1 MARDKLHVG
10 LEIGTTKVCAVVAES
25 RANGELRLLGVG
37 ESPSRGVRKGEIV
50 DFSNA
55 SKCVHDALADAE
67 DRSDREIDSVWL
79 GVTGSHIV
87 GFNHRNSANL
97 PAESEITDTE
107 IEEVECKDQDVGI
120 PKDHIL
126 LHSIIQRY
134 FVDGQE
140 GVIDPRGMLGT
151 RLEADFH
158 IIHGIA
164 NRVHNAVRCVKEFEI
179 DVVDIVVN
187 SVASAQV
194 ILSDQQKRAGA
205 LIVDI
210 GGGTTDFLVYQDGAI
225 RHSGVIAIGGDHVT
239 NDICIGLKIPIAR
252 AEKLKIEEGSATLE
266 GIKPGDRIT
275 LKNDTGFSGR
285 DIDRRTLNLIIN
297 ARLHEL
303 LSILRKHVQEVVPEH
318 LLGAGILLTG
328 GCSLTRGIT
337 DLAES
342 VFQGTPVNLAHAQ
355 SVSGPASAFENPQL
369 STCIGLTRYAQAVHS
384 QMPQSSLL
392 DNFFK
397 KIGSK
402 LKIV

>member
-1 MARDKLHVG
+1 MPREKLHVG

-25 RANGELRLLGVG
+25 RPNGELRLLGVG

-50 DFSNA
+50 DFTNA

-67 DRSDREIDSVWL
+67 DRSDREIDKVWL
-79 GVTGSHIV
+79 GITGGHIK
-87 GFNHRNSANL
+87 GFNHRNSATL
-97 PAESEITDTE
+97 PTETEITESEID
-107 IEEVECKDQDVGI
+107 EVECKEQDLGI
-120 PKDHIL
+120 PKDNVL
-126 LHSIIQRY
+126 LHSLIQRY
-134 FVDGQE
+134 FVDGQA

-164 NRVHNAVRCVKEFEI
+164 NRIQNAVRCVKEYEI

-187 SVASAQV
+187 SLASAQV
-194 ILSDQQKRAGA
+194 VLNDHQKRAGA

-225 RHSGVIAIGGDHVT
+225 RHSGVIGIGGDHVT
-239 NDICIGLKIPIAR
+239 NDLCIGLRIPIAR
-252 AEKLKIEEGSATLE
+252 AEKLKIEEGAASLDA
-266 GIKPGDRIT
+266 IKPGDRII

-285 DIDRRTLNLIIN
+285 EVDRRTLNVIIH

-303 LSILRKHVQEVVPEH
+303 FTILRKRVQETVPEH
-318 LLGAGILLTG
+318 MLGAGILLTG
-328 GCSLTRGIT
+328 GCSLTKGIREV
-337 DLAES
+337 AES

-369 STCIGLTRYAQAVHS
+369 STCIGLTRYAQLAHA
-384 QMPQSSLL
+384 QMPNTSLFDSFL
-392 DNFFK
+392 KQLGN
-397 KIGSK
+397 K

>member
-1 MARDKLHVG
+1 MARNNLHVG

-25 RANGELRLLGVG
+25 RPNGELRLLGVG

-50 DFSNA
+50 DFTNA

-67 DRSDREIDSVWL
+67 DRSDREIDKVWL
-79 GVTGSHIV
+79 GITGGHIQ
-87 GFNHRNSANL
+87 GSNHRNSAVF

-107 IEEVECKDQDVGI
+107 IEEVECKEQDVGI
-120 PKDHIL
+120 LKDHVL

-134 FVDGQE
+134 YVDGQA
-140 GVIDPRGMLGT
+140 GVIDPRGMLGS

-158 IIHGIA
+158 IIQGIA
-164 NRVHNAVRCVKEFEI
+164 NRVHNAIRCVKEFEI
-179 DVVDIVVN
+179 DVIDVVVN

-194 ILSDQQKRAGA
+194 ILNDHQKRAGA

-225 RHSGVIAIGGDHVT
+225 RHSGVIAIGGDHIT
-239 NDICIGLKIPIAR
+239 NDLCIGLRIPIAR
-252 AEKLKIEEGSATLE
+252 AEKLKIEEGAATMD
-266 GIKPGDRIT
+266 GIKPGDRII
-275 LKNDTGFSGR
+275 LKYDTGFSGR
-285 DIDRRTLNLIIN
+285 EVDRRTLNLIIH

-303 LSILRKHVQEVVPEH
+303 FTILRKRVQEVVPEH

-328 GCSLTRGIT
+328 GCSLTRGIREV
-337 DLAES
+337 AES

-369 STCIGLTRYAQAVHS
+369 STCIGLARYAQAVHS
-384 QMPQSSLL
+384 QMPQTSLL
-392 DNFFK
+392 DSLIKQF
-397 KIGSK
+397 GSK
-402 LKIV
+402 FKIV

>member
-50 DFSNA
+50 DFTNA

-67 DRSDREIDSVWL
+67 DRSDREIDNVWL
-79 GVTGSHIV
+79 GVTGAHIV

-97 PAESEITDTE
+97 PAESEITDAE
-107 IEEVECKDQDVGI
+107 IEEVECKEQDVGI

-134 FVDGQE
+134 FVDGQA

-164 NRVHNAVRCVKEFEI
+164 NRIHNAIRCVKEFEI
-179 DVVDIVVN
+179 DVVDVVVN

-266 GIKPGDRIT
+266 GVKPGERIT

-328 GCSLTRGIT
+328 GCSLTRGIRE
-337 DLAES
+337 LAES

-369 STCIGLTRYAQAVHS
+369 STCIGLARYAQAVHS

-397 KIGSK
+397 KLGSK
-402 LKIV
+402 LKIA

>member
-25 RANGELRLLGVG
+25 RPNGELRLLGVG

-50 DFSNA
+50 DFTNA

-67 DRSDREIDSVWL
+67 DRSDREIDRVWL
-79 GVTGSHIV
+79 GITGGHIH
-87 GFNHRNSANL
+87 GFNHRNSATL
-97 PAESEITDTE
+97 AAESEITESE
-107 IEEVECKDQDVGI
+107 IEEVECKEQDLGI
-120 PKDHIL
+120 PKDHL
-126 LHSIIQRY
+126 MLHSIIQRY
-134 FVDGQE
+134 YVDGQE
-140 GVIDPRGMLGT
+140 GVIDPRGMFGS

-164 NRVHNAVRCVKEFEI
+164 NRIHNAVRCVKEFEI

-194 ILSDQQKRAGA
+194 VLNDHQKRAGA

-225 RHSGVIAIGGDHVT
+225 RHSGVIAIGGDHIT
-239 NDICIGLKIPIAR
+239 NDLCIGLRIPIAR
-252 AEKLKIEEGSATLE
+252 AEKLKIEEGSTVVE
-266 GIKPGDRIT
+266 GIKPSDRIT
-275 LKNDTGFSGR
+275 LKNDTGFSGKEV
-285 DIDRRTLNLIIN
+285 DRRTLNLIIH

-303 LSILRKHVQEVVPEH
+303 FTILRKRVQEAVPEH

-328 GCSLTRGIT
+328 GCSLTPGIREV
-337 DLAES
+337 AES

-369 STCIGLTRYAQAVHS
+369 STCIGLTRYAQVVHS
-384 QMPQSSLL
+384 QMPETSMFDSFLKQIS
-392 DNFFK
+392 
-397 KIGSK
+397 SK